1 VTMKIC
7 IVGAGYVG
15 LATGVMFGKLGHEVV
30 VADIDA
36 SKVKLVNSGRLPFH
50 EPPLEKELA
59 RAVRAKRLYASADT
73 VKAVLKSRFLF
84 LCVQTPSMS
93 TGKIDVRPVK
103 AAAATIGKALKKSDE
118 YKVVVMKSTVVPT
131 TTDSV
136 LKPILEKFS
145 GRKAG
150 IDFGLCVNPE
160 FLQEG
165 TALKDSMNPSRVVI
179 GAMDRKSGDMI
190 ARLYAPIKA
199 RKIRTDLRS
208 AEMIKYASNAFLAT
222 KISYANEIANMCV
235 RFGIDSAVVLKAAG
249 MDPRIGELFLKPGLG
264 FGGSCLPK
272 DVRALKDCAAS
283 NGYISRLLAALLAI
297 NEDQPIEGVRL
308 LESRLGDLRGK
319 RVAVL
324 GLAFK
329 GGVDD
334 TRETRAFPL
343 ITALLARGARVV
355 AYDPMAVPNF
365 IKLMPTIEYASSA
378 SECLSG
384 ADGCIIQADWA
395 EFKGLGKKDYSK
407 MKRAVVVDGRR
418 FLDPEKVR
426 MAGADYLGV
435 GYGRSEPG

>member
-1 VTMKIC
+1 MRIC
-7 IVGAGYVG
+7 VVGAGYVG
-15 LATGVMFGKLGHEVV
+15 LATGVMFCKLGHEVMV
-30 VADIDA
+30 TDIDA
-36 SKVKLVNSGRLPFH
+36 SKVRLINSGKLPFH

-59 RAVRAKRLYASADT
+59 RAVKSRKLNASTDT
-73 VKAVLKSRFLF
+73 VKAVLGSRCVF

-93 TGKIDVRPVK
+93 TGKIDVKPVK
-103 AAAATIGKALKKSDE
+103 TAAATVGRGLRKSDE
-118 YKVVVMKSTVVPT
+118 YKVVVVKSTVVPA

-136 LKPILEKFS
+136 VRPILEKSS
-145 GRKAG
+145 GKRTG
-150 IDFGLCVNPE
+150 VGFGLCSNPE

-165 TALKDSMNPSRVVI
+165 TALKDSMKPSRIVI
-179 GAMDRKSGDMI
+179 GAIDRKSGDLI
-190 ARLYAPIKA
+190 SRLYAPIRAK
-199 RKIRTDLRS
+199 KIRTDLRS
-208 AEMIKYASNAFLAT
+208 AEMIKYASNVFLAT
-222 KISYANEIANMCV
+222 KISYANEMANMCV
-235 RFGIDSAVVLKAAG
+235 RFGIDSEVVLRAVG

-272 DVRALKDCAAS
+272 DIRALKDRAAS
-283 NGYISRLLAALLAI
+283 NGYDSRLLAALLAI
-297 NEDQPIEGVRL
+297 NEDQPLEGVRL

-319 RVAVL
+319 RIAVL

-378 SECLSG
+378 SECLAG
-384 ADGCIIQADWA
+384 TDGCLIQANWA
-395 EFKGLGKKDYSK
+395 EFKGLGRKDYSK

-418 FLDPEKVR
+418 FLNPEKVR
-426 MAGADYLGV
+426 RAGVDYLGV
-435 GYGRSEPG
+435 GYGLSESG